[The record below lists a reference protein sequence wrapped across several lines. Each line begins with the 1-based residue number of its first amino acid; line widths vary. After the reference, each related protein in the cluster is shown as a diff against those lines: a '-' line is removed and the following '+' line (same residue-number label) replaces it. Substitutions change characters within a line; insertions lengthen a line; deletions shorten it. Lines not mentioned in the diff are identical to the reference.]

1 MRLIKCDKTAFLMN
15 LYFSKESY
23 VSFLIVIW
31 YIIHQANGKI
41 SCEEPN
47 PDPSP
52 YHVNL
57 FALLG
62 FLYLGSNVIGLMLDL
77 DDLTKAKIVALILDK
92 KTEQALD
99 YLSKL
104 YKVDTPQ
111 IVVGTIKK
119 KRRTVYAVYVVQ
131 EKKIYAL
138 NSEIFYNPFVI
149 LHEYYHHIRSKLGTH
164 RGSEKYADMYAQQFI
179 DSYMRIVEKLNK
191 NKSHLSN

>member
-1 MRLIKCDKTAFLMN
+1 
-15 LYFSKESY
+15 
-23 VSFLIVIW
+23 
-31 YIIHQANGKI
+31 
-41 SCEEPN
+41 
-47 PDPSP
+47 
-52 YHVNL
+52 
-57 FALLG
+57 
-62 FLYLGSNVIGLMLDL
+62 MLNL

-164 RGSEKYADMYAQQFI
+164 RGSEKYANMYAQQFI
-179 DSYMRIVEKLNK
+179 DSYMNVIEKLDK
-191 NKSHLSN
+191 NNTHL